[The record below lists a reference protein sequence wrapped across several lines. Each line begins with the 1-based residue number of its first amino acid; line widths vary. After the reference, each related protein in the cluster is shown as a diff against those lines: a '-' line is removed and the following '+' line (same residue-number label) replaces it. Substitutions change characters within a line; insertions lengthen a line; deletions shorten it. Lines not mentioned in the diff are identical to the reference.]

1 MTAFESADLLDPT
14 HYIQQQVSL
23 PPQPSILVQIRLLTE
38 QIDATNLHTIAEL
51 IARDISLTAGLFRVA
66 NSAAARGLAAPLSSV
81 DQAISVLGLKQ
92 VLNLVKALS
101 LRKAVGGTAPFYLH
115 FWERSDD
122 LALLATLVARRYVAM
137 QVSFEQA
144 YMAGLFM
151 DCGVPLLIERF
162 PNYCEAFQLSDGM
175 SWPNLQAEDHQFHT
189 DHRVVAYLVAR
200 HWHLP
205 DLVCEAIRDRGA
217 MCVPDSEHAPLVACL
232 QFARHVYHHSKHLAD
247 YEWPDFSHA
256 ALAALDIPIGL
267 EQEHIDDIA
276 ESFRLSI

>member
-1 MTAFESADLLDPT
+1 MTALELADLLDPS
-14 HYIQQQVSL
+14 HYIQQQISL

-38 QIDATNLHTIAEL
+38 QSDTNLHTIAEL
-51 IARDISLTAGLFRVA
+51 IARDVSLTAGLFRVT
-66 NSAAARGLAAPLSSV
+66 NSAARGLSSPLSSV

-122 LALLATLVARRYVAM
+122 LAVLATLVARRYVSM
-137 QVSFEQA
+137 QVSFELA

-162 PNYCEAFQLSDGM
+162 PTYCEAFQLSDGM
-175 SWPNLQAEDHQFHT
+175 SWPNLQAEDRQFHT
-189 DHRVVAYLVAR
+189 DHRVVGYLVAR

-205 DLVCEAIRDRGA
+205 DLVCDAIRDRGTH
-217 MCVPDSEHAPLVACL
+217 CQRDQDHAPLVACL
-232 QFARHVYHHSKHLAD
+232 QFARHVYHQSKHLPD
-247 YEWPDFSHA
+247 YEWPEFANA
-256 ALAALDIPIGL
+256 ALTTLDIPIGL
-267 EQEHIDDIA
+267 EQEHIDDLA
-276 ESFRLSI
+276 ENFRLSI